1 MAKSITEKPS
11 GQYIA
16 IPHTVM
22 RSADYR
28 NLKGTSV
35 KLLNALAFQYN
46 GRNNGDLTA
55 AWSVMHEQHG
65 FRSKATLTHAIQE
78 LLSAR
83 LITRT
88 REGYFQNPG
97 GQCALYALNWYAIH
111 ECPGKKLELKR
122 TIQPLRKFSMEQN
135 KKPSTETVPP
145 GTRMSPSD
153 GGRSL
158 FTTWSAILSW
168 LMRRVPLE

>member
-111 ECPGKKLELKR
+111 ECPGKKLDLKR

-135 KKPSTETVPP
+135 KKPSTETVP
-145 GTRMSPSD
+145 GSTQKLYRGNGSSTQK
-153 GGRSL
+153 L
-158 FTTWSAILSW
+158 Y
-168 LMRRVPLE
+168 

>member
-1 MAKSITEKPS
+1 MAKIITEKPS

-22 RSADYR
+22 RTLDYR
-28 NLKGTSV
+28 SLKGTSV

-46 GRNNGDLTA
+46 GRNNGALCT

-78 LLSAR
+78 LVNAD

-111 ECPGKKLELKR
+111 ECTGKNLDLKR

-135 KKPSTETVPP
+135 KKPSTETVP
-145 GTRMSPSD
+145 GSTQKLYRGNGSSTQK
-153 GGRSL
+153 L
-158 FTTWSAILSW
+158 Y
-168 LMRRVPLE
+168 